1 MSQDNQQENQQVD
14 LSKQRVILEMAAT
27 GSVEV
32 RRDFEY
38 PPGGGRTMDLY
49 SPPDHRPGEP
59 RPAVVIVAGYPDPGY
74 ERFVGCKFKQM
85 GWTVSWAELI
95 AASGL
100 VAVTYANREPA
111 ADLDHLL
118 DHLRNEAGPLGIDAD
133 RLGLLASS
141 GNGPLALSA
150 LLKPGREELQCAA
163 LCYPYTLDPVGGGE
177 GAGEQAA
184 GDQAAAGGVAKA
196 AATFGFANPCAG
208 KTAADLAPGT
218 RLLIVRAG
226 DDQTPGLNATLD
238 PFVAEALACGLP
250 LSLANHPSGSHAFD
264 LLDDGP
270 ETRALIRQ
278 VLAFLQ
284 ISLTG

>member
-1 MSQDNQQENQQVD
+1 MSQEKPQID
-14 LSKQRVILEMAAT
+14 LAKQRVVLEMAAT
-27 GSVEV
+27 GSVGV
-32 RRDFEY
+32 RRDVEY

-49 SPPDHRPGEP
+49 RPPDQRPDEP
-59 RPAVVIVAGYPDPGY
+59 RPAVVIVAGYPDPGF
-74 ERFVGCKFKQM
+74 ERFAGCKFKQV

-118 DHLRNEAGPLGIDAD
+118 DHLRDEAGPLGIDAG
-133 RLGLLASS
+133 RLGLLAGS

-150 LLKPGREELQCAA
+150 LMQTGREELQCAA
-163 LCYPYTLDPVGGGE
+163 LCYPYTLDPVGGE
-177 GAGEQAA
+177 T
-184 GDQAAAGGVAKA
+184 DDAGGVAEA

-208 KTAADLAPGT
+208 KSAADLSPGT

-238 PFVAEALACGLP
+238 PFVADALACGLP
-250 LSLANHPSGSHAFD
+250 LSLANHPSGPHAFD
-264 LLDDGP
+264 LLDDGA
-270 ETRALIRQ
+270 ESRAILRQ
-278 VLAFLQ
+278 VLAFLE
-284 ISLTG
+284 ISLAS